1 MRSPI
6 VALALLATAVS
17 ARQAPFGVTPAVARA
32 SSSSVQQAS
41 KSALDA
47 ALSTPTTTD
56 VNTNIAIRGGDEDDS
71 SLSLMAR
78 LKIGG
83 YFALWYILNVVYNSE
98 YLQYMS
104 DDLCALS
111 IANRHDVHFYQFS
124 VN

>member
-32 SSSSVQQAS
+32 SSSSVQQSS

-56 VNTNIAIRGGDEDDS
+56 VNTNIAIRGGDDDDS
-71 SLSLMAR
+71 SLSLLNR

-98 YLQYMS
+98 LI
-104 DDLCALS
+104 CT
-111 IANRHDVHFYQFS
+111 
-124 VN
+124 

>member
-6 VALALLATAVS
+6 VALALLAATVS
-17 ARQAPFGVTPAVARA
+17 ARQAPFGVTSAAVARA
-32 SSSSVQQAS
+32 TSSSSSVKQSS

-47 ALSTPTTTD
+47 ALSTPLTTN
-56 VNTNIAIRGGDEDDS
+56 VNTNIAIRGGDDDDS

-98 YLQYMS
+98 YIIY
-104 DDLCALS
+104 
-111 IANRHDVHFYQFS
+111 V
-124 VN
+124 

>member
-6 VALALLATAVS
+6 VALALLAATVS
-17 ARQAPFGVTPAVARA
+17 ARQAPFGVTPAVARAA

-56 VNTNIAIRGGDEDDS
+56 VNTNIAIRGGDDDDS

-83 YFALWYILNVVYNSE
+83 YFALWYILNVVYNSK
-98 YLQYMS
+98 Y
-104 DDLCALS
+104 
-111 IANRHDVHFYQFS
+111 NT
-124 VN
+124 

>member
-6 VALALLATAVS
+6 VALALLAATVS

-32 SSSSVQQAS
+32 SSSSVQQSS

-56 VNTNIAIRGGDEDDS
+56 VNTNIAIRGGDDDDS
-71 SLSLMAR
+71 SLSLLAR

-83 YFALWYILNVVYNSE
+83 YFALWYILNVVYNSK
-98 YLQYMS
+98 Y
-104 DDLCALS
+104 
-111 IANRHDVHFYQFS
+111 I
-124 VN
+124 